1 MEREISKQ
9 VTSMYLGEAPQP
21 GLSVLQQSPARLPT
35 DQALIICDW
44 QTDRHWAYFNSSTLR
59 ITLFK

>member
-44 QTDRHWAYFNSSTLR
+44 QTDRETLG
-59 ITLFK
+59 LFQQQHTENHTV